1 MSANQSQ
8 GGADANTGAKP
19 PVDRVTGVQ
28 LAQGIG
34 HQPAKGFWADA
45 WEQVLRS
52 PRAVVAICWIALVA
66 AFAVISPVIASGHPI
81 YVAYAEPTTASA
93 SPLIFYLTATD
104 ALLLLGTAAGLIVMF
119 VPGKAGRKD
128 RFGVVAQGALVGALA
143 LVIAAAVRGSGL
155 GQWLVGQ
162 ISGPNTSRLVPFFG
176 SGSGATLVVGL
187 ICGFAAGLVALGVP
201 FVRSFGRRLGVIAIV
216 AVVAGGVMGLK
227 WVEPLERFDY
237 GQQEDAGRI
246 TSSVYTLIPFS
257 PQQRDTKWFYE
268 KPGTSV
274 AEAENRTPVDG
285 ERNPTF
291 FLGTDETGQDVLS
304 QMLHACRLSI
314 SIGLVSTS
322 IAVIIGVTLGA
333 IMGYFGGWVDM
344 LLYRVVEVFMAIPV
358 LFLLIVA
365 AGVLPRNTYVMM
377 IIIGCVSWTGAAR
390 FTRAEFMKLRN
401 QDFVQAGKALGLP
414 LRSVLFRHMLPNGVT
429 PVLVDASF
437 AIAVA
442 ILIEAILS
450 FLGLGPADQ
459 SSWGKLLQ
467 DATGESGQ
475 YRWWLAIFPGGA
487 IFLTV
492 LSYNLLGETMRDAID
507 PKLKK
512 ARV

>member
-1 MSANQSQ
+1 MSANDSKKTS
-8 GGADANTGAKP
+8 ASTGAKP
-19 PVDRVTGVQ
+19 DVDRVTGVQ

-52 PRAVVAICWIALVA
+52 PRAVAAICWISLVA
-66 AFAVISPVIASGHPI
+66 AFAVLSPLIASGHPI
-81 YVAYAEPTTASA
+81 YAAYAESTNASA
-93 SPLIFYLTATD
+93 SPLLFYLSATD
-104 ALLLLGTAAGLIVMF
+104 VLLLLGTAAGLAIMF
-119 VPGKAGRKD
+119 LPGKASRKH
-128 RFGVVAQGALVGALA
+128 RFGVVAQGVLVGALA
-143 LVIAAAVRGSGL
+143 LIIAAMVRGSGL

-162 ISGPNTSRLVPFFG
+162 FGGTTSGRLVPFFG
-176 SGSGATLVVGL
+176 SGSGATLLVGL
-187 ICGFAAGLVALGVP
+187 LCGLAAGAVSLVVP
-201 FVRSFGRRLGVIAIV
+201 FVRTLGRRIGVVAIV

-237 GQQEDAGRI
+237 TQRERAGQI
-246 TSSVYTLIPFS
+246 TSSIYTIVPFS

-268 KPGTSV
+268 KPGTTV
-274 AEAENRTPVDG
+274 AEAENRDPIEG
-285 ERNPTF
+285 ERNPSF
-291 FLGTDETGQDVLS
+291 ILGTDETGQDVLS

-344 LLYRVVEVFMAIPV
+344 LLYRIVEVFMAIPV

-450 FLGLGPADQ
+450 FLGLGPSDQ